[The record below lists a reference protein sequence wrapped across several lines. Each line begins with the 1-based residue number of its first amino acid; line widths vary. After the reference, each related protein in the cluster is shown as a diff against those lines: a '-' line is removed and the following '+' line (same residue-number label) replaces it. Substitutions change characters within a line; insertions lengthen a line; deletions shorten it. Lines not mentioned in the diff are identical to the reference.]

1 MKIMKHQWLKGYYHE
16 LILLIVIIAL
26 IVIKLPHLYLPYYGD
41 EGFAFGPA
49 VHLMYQNGPTILPG
63 GLEPDYSY
71 GHPLLFHFLVASWM
85 KIFGESILVA
95 KSFALLVSILLL
107 IAIFFTGKTFFNKDA
122 GLLAAILLFFQPIFL
137 AQSSFVLLEAFLA
150 LLGLLTI
157 LFFFQKK
164 WLLYALTASALVMTK
179 ESGLFLV
186 FALCIW
192 QLMDVFLEKE
202 NHYSAR
208 KMIYS
213 YLIILVPA
221 MVFGLFLI
229 QQKLTWGWFL
239 FPGRMNDMQMTY
251 DIISRNLGHIRKII
265 FFIHGRNWLVIGLL
279 VSLVGYYFIPG
290 KRFTG
295 HQWKLIWFIT
305 LFIGIFWFMSSLN
318 FISNRYFLIV
328 ITILVLLIAS
338 ITVQAFQVKKWLL
351 YPVMIA
357 LVVSQSI
364 FAFRHYSTGD
374 DNLGFTDVAKVHREA
389 IHFMEEHNMQDAS
402 VYAHFLMLIN
412 LQHPLAGYLSDGIV
426 FTRIKGLYTDSVDY
440 AVISNVELSRE
451 LDSIRGLP
459 HLELMKRVEIGLA
472 WTEIYR
478 NTLKINSQE

>member
-1 MKIMKHQWLKGYYHE
+1 MIYFKMTAWLKKHIHS
-16 LILLIVIIAL
+16 LILFFLLAAL
-26 IVIKLPHLYLPYYGD
+26 VLIKLPHLMLPYYSD

-49 VHLMYQNGPTILPG
+49 VHMMYQNGPTILPS
-63 GLEPDYSY
+63 GLPPDYSY

-85 KIFGESILVA
+85 KIFGESIFVA
-95 KSFALLVSILLL
+95 KSFALFVSILLL
-107 IAIFFTGKTFFNKDA
+107 IAIFFTGKTLFNKDT
-122 GLLAAILLFFQPIFL
+122 GLLAALLLFFQPIFL
-137 AQSSFVLLEAFLA
+137 AQSSFVLLETFLA

-164 WLLYALTASALVMTK
+164 WLLYALTASAMVLTK

-239 FPGRMNDMQMTY
+239 FPGRMDDMQMTY
-251 DIISRNLGHIRKII
+251 DNISRNLGHIRKVI
-265 FFIHGRNWLVIGLL
+265 FFIHGRYWLVIGLL

-290 KRFTG
+290 KRFTW

-305 LFIGIFWFMSSLN
+305 LFIGIFWFISSLN

-328 ITILVLLIAS
+328 ITMLVLLIAA
-338 ITVQAFQVKKWLL
+338 ITIQAFQGKKWLL
-351 YPVMIA
+351 YPMMVA

-364 FAFRHYSTGD
+364 FSFRHYSTGD
-374 DNLGFTDVAKVHREA
+374 DNLGFTDVVEVHRDA
-389 IHFMEEHNMQDAS
+389 VHYMEKSNLRNAYL
-402 VYAHFLMLIN
+402 YAHFLMLYN
-412 LQHPLAGYLSDGIV
+412 LQHPISGYLSDGQV
-426 FTRIKGLYTDSVDY
+426 FTNLTGIYTDSVEY
-440 AVISNVELSRE
+440 AVISNVEICPE
-451 LDSIRGLP
+451 IDSIRRLP
-459 HLELMKRVEIGLA
+459 HLELMQRIEKGLA
-472 WTEIYR
+472 WTEIYKNR
-478 NTLKINSQE
+478 LKVVE

>member
-16 LILLIVIIAL
+16 LILLLVIIAL

-85 KIFGESILVA
+85 KIFGESIVVA
-95 KSFALLVSILLL
+95 KSFALFVSILLL
-107 IAIFFTGKTFFNKDA
+107 IAIFFTGKTLFNKDA

-157 LFFFQKK
+157 LLFFQKK
-164 WLLYALTASALVMTK
+164 WLLYSLTASALVMTK

-202 NHYSAR
+202 SHYSAR
-208 KMIYS
+208 KMINS
-213 YLIILVPA
+213 FLIILVPA

-229 QQKLTWGWFL
+229 QQKLTWDWFL
-239 FPGRMNDMQMTY
+239 FPGRMEDMQLTY
-251 DIISRNLGHIRKII
+251 DNISRNLEHIRKII

-279 VSLVGYYFIPG
+279 FSLVGYYFIPG
-290 KRFTG
+290 KRFTW
-295 HQWKLIWFIT
+295 HQWKLIWFTT

-328 ITILVLLIAS
+328 ITMLVLLIAA
-338 ITVQAFQVKKWLL
+338 ITVQAFQGKKWLL
-351 YPVMIA
+351 FPVMIA

-374 DNLGFTDVAKVHREA
+374 DNLGFTDVVEVHRDA
-389 IHFMEEHNMQDAS
+389 VQYMEKSNLRNTYL
-402 VYAHFLMLIN
+402 YAHFLMLYN
-412 LQHPLAGYLSDGIV
+412 LQHPISGYLSDGQV
-426 FTRIKGLYTDSVDY
+426 FTNLTGIYTDSVEY
-440 AVISNVELSRE
+440 AVISNVELGPE
-451 LDSIRGLP
+451 LDSIRRLP
-459 HLELMKRVEIGLA
+459 HLELMHRVEKGLA
-472 WTEIYR
+472 WTEIYENR
-478 NTLKINSQE
+478 LKVE